1 MNTTFGKSN
10 IRESVLVRIDETFD
24 DQCPIIKYFYNLS
37 GEHHH
42 AEDIT
47 RKSRFFHWT
56 YANCPKFAYKNVLNQ
71 QRGLPVLEVSP
82 ADFSSNYHDNLTD
95 PKIFS
100 ELILYKLFLLF
111 PRLKFVVFI

>member
-1 MNTTFGKSN
+1 
-10 IRESVLVRIDETFD
+10 
-24 DQCPIIKYFYNLS
+24 
-37 GEHHH
+37 
-42 AEDIT
+42 
-47 RKSRFFHWT
+47 
-56 YANCPKFAYKNVLNQ
+56 VLNQ